1 MHSVTGL
8 PGITRCP
15 VNSEILSQRRAR
27 NMRVVTFTKEPMN
40 FSQLGLASAQ
50 LRVCESLG
58 YLNPT
63 PIQIKAIPIILSGE
77 DVIGCA
83 ETGTG
88 KTAAF
93 LLPII
98 QNLSAQTRPGIRV
111 LVLAPTRELALQIQK
126 NYTELNHLKT
136 NRSVLVIGGANMKTQ
151 IDDLRR
157 RPTIVIATP
166 GRLLDLTER
175 GAIDLSTI
183 EVLVLDEADRM
194 LDMGF
199 LPAIRKVLAM
209 LPKKRQTLLFSAT
222 MSPTIESLAR
232 STMRQPKLVEVNQ
245 RGRAAQ
251 MVEQTAYSV
260 SLDNKTALL
269 LDLLERENKQEA
281 LEKVLVFTRT
291 RRGSERLSHILKAR
305 NHSVNRI
312 HADRSQPQRE
322 AALRAFR
329 DGQTRVLV
337 ATDIAARGLDVD
349 AVSHVINYDVP
360 DVPEDYVHR
369 VGRTGRAGKQ
379 GKAITI
385 VTPIDELS
393 MKAIERLI
401 GQPVRRIVPEGFGG
415 FQASAPSAGKSFV
428 PFGRAYKGTIRSFRP
443 RCGR

>member
-1 MHSVTGL
+1 
-8 PGITRCP
+8 
-15 VNSEILSQRRAR
+15 
-27 NMRVVTFTKEPMN
+27 MN
-40 FSQLGLASAQ
+40 FSQFGLADA
-50 LRVCESLG
+50 LVRVCESLG
-58 YLNPT
+58 YKNPT
-63 PIQIKAIPIILSGE
+63 PIQTKAIPIISSGE

-98 QNLSAQTRPGIRV
+98 QKLGAQKRPGVRV

-126 NYTELNHLKT
+126 NYSELNHLKK
-136 NRSVLVIGGANMKTQ
+136 NRSVLVIGGANIRTQ
-151 IDDLRR
+151 IADLRSR
-157 RPTIVIATP
+157 ATIVIATP

-175 GAIDLSTI
+175 GVIDLSTI
-183 EVLVLDEADRM
+183 DILVLDEADRM

-199 LPAIRKVLAM
+199 LPAIRRVLAL
-209 LPKKRQTLLFSAT
+209 LPSKRQTLLFSAT
-222 MSPTIESLAR
+222 MSESVESLAR
-232 STMRQPKLVEVNQ
+232 STMKQPKLVEVNT

-260 SLDNKTALL
+260 APENKTALL
-269 LDLLERENKQEA
+269 LDLLERENERES
-281 LEKVLVFTRT
+281 LDKVLVFTRT
-291 RRGSERLSHILKAR
+291 RRGSERLSHILRAR

-322 AALRAFR
+322 AALLGFR
-329 DGQTRVLV
+329 NGHTRVLV

-360 DVPEDYVHR
+360 AVPEDYVHR

-379 GKAITI
+379 GRAITI
-385 VTPIDELS
+385 VTPVDELS

-401 GQPVRRIVPEGFGG
+401 GEPVKRIVPEGFGG
-415 FQASAPSAGKSFV
+415 LQASLARAVKPAV
-428 PFGRAYKGTIRSFRP
+428 PFGRAYRGSGRSFRP
-443 RCGR
+443 QRAR

>member
-1 MHSVTGL
+1 
-8 PGITRCP
+8 
-15 VNSEILSQRRAR
+15 
-27 NMRVVTFTKEPMN
+27 MN
-40 FSQLGLASAQ
+40 FSHLGLADAQ
-50 LRVCESLG
+50 LRVCQTLG

-63 PIQIKAIPIILSGE
+63 PIQTKAIPIILSGE

-98 QNLSAQTRPGIRV
+98 QKLGAQKRPGVRV

-126 NYTELNHLKT
+126 NYSELNHLKN
-136 NRSVLVIGGANMKTQ
+136 NRSALVIGGANIRTQ
-151 IDDLRR
+151 IAEIRSR
-157 RPTIVIATP
+157 ATIVIATP

-183 EVLVLDEADRM
+183 EILVLDEADRM

-199 LPAIRKVLAM
+199 LPAIRRVLAM
-209 LPKKRQTLLFSAT
+209 LPAKRQTLLFSAT
-222 MSPTIESLAR
+222 MSQSVESLAR
-232 STMRQPKLVEVNQ
+232 STMKQPKLVEVNT
-245 RGRAAQ
+245 RGQAAQ

-260 SLDNKTALL
+260 SIENKTALL
-269 LDLLERENKQEA
+269 LDLLERENERES
-281 LEKVLVFTRT
+281 LDKVLVFTRT

-322 AALRAFR
+322 AALSGFR
-329 DGQTRVLV
+329 NGHTRVLV

-360 DVPEDYVHR
+360 AVPEDYVHR

-385 VTPIDELS
+385 VTPVDELS

-401 GQPVRRIVPEGFGG
+401 GQAVKRIVPEGFGG
-415 FQASAPSAGKSFV
+415 APSAATATRAAKAPV
-428 PFGRAYKGTIRSFRP
+428 PFGRAYRGATRSFRP
-443 RCGR
+443 QRGR

>member
-1 MHSVTGL
+1 
-8 PGITRCP
+8 
-15 VNSEILSQRRAR
+15 
-27 NMRVVTFTKEPMN
+27 MN

-58 YLNPT
+58 YFNPT

-98 QNLSAQTRPGIRV
+98 QNLSLQTRPGIRV

-126 NYTELNHLKT
+126 NYGELNHLKA

-151 IDDLRR
+151 IADLRR

-175 GAIDLSTI
+175 GAIDLSTV

-199 LPAIRKVLAM
+199 LPAIRRVLAM
-209 LPKKRQTLLFSAT
+209 LPAKRQTLLFSAT
-222 MSPTIESLAR
+222 MSPSIESLAR

-269 LDLLERENKQEA
+269 LDLLERENEQES

-291 RRGSERLSHILKAR
+291 RRGSERLSHILRAR

-360 DVPEDYVHR
+360 NVPEDYVHR

-401 GQPVRRIVPEGFGG
+401 GQPVKRIVPEGFGG
-415 FQASAPSAGKSFV
+415 LQVSTPRADKSFV
-428 PFGRAYKGTIRSFRP
+428 PLGRGYKGTVRSFRP
-443 RCGR
+443 QRGR

>member
-1 MHSVTGL
+1 
-8 PGITRCP
+8 
-15 VNSEILSQRRAR
+15 
-27 NMRVVTFTKEPMN
+27 MN
-40 FSQLGLASAQ
+40 FSQLGLTDAQ

-63 PIQIKAIPIILSGE
+63 PVQTKVIPIVLKGD

-98 QNLSAQTRPGIRV
+98 QKLSAQKRPGIRV

-126 NYTELNHLKT
+126 NYDQLNHVKT
-136 NRSVLVIGGANMKTQ
+136 NRSVLVIGGANIRTQ
-151 IDDLRR
+151 IAELRSR
-157 RPTIVIATP
+157 ATIVIATP
-166 GRLLDLTER
+166 GRLLDLSER
-175 GAIDLSTI
+175 GAINLSTV

-199 LPAIRKVLAM
+199 LPAIRRVLAM
-209 LPKKRQTLLFSAT
+209 LPAKRQTLMFSAT
-222 MSPTIESLAR
+222 MSQSIESLAR
-232 STMRQPKLVEVNQ
+232 TTMLQPKLVEVNT

-260 SLDNKTALL
+260 SLQSKTALL
-269 LDLLERENKQEA
+269 LDLLERKNERES
-281 LEKVLVFTRT
+281 LDKVLIFTRT
-291 RRGSERLSHILKAR
+291 RRGSERLSHLLKAR

-312 HADRSQPQRE
+312 HADRSQSQRE
-322 AALRAFR
+322 AALRGFR

-385 VTPIDELS
+385 VTPVDEMS

-401 GQPVRRIVPEGFGG
+401 GQPVTRIIPSGFGG
-415 FQASAPSAGKSFV
+415 LQLAATPASKPFV
-428 PFGRAYKGTIRSFRP
+428 PFGRSYKGSVRSFRP
-443 RCGR
+443 QRGR

>member
-1 MHSVTGL
+1 
-8 PGITRCP
+8 
-15 VNSEILSQRRAR
+15 
-27 NMRVVTFTKEPMN
+27 MN
-40 FSQLGLASAQ
+40 FSQLGLAEAQ

-63 PIQIKAIPIILSGE
+63 PIQTKCIPLILSGE

-98 QNLSAQTRPGIRV
+98 NNLSAQTRPGIRV

-126 NYTELNHLKT
+126 NYSELNHLKA
-136 NRSVLVIGGANMKTQ
+136 NRSALVIGGANIRTQ
-151 IDDLRR
+151 IAELRR
-157 RPTIVIATP
+157 KATIVIATP
-166 GRLLDLTER
+166 GRLLDLKER
-175 GAIDLSTI
+175 GAIDLSTV

-199 LPAIRKVLAM
+199 LPAIKRILAM
-209 LPKKRQTLLFSAT
+209 LPAKRQTLLFSAT

-232 STMRQPKLVEVNQ
+232 STMRRPKLVEVNP

-260 SLDNKTALL
+260 SLENKTALL
-269 LDLLERENKQEA
+269 LDLLEQESNKESLA
-281 LEKVLVFTRT
+281 KVLVFTRT

-305 NHSVNRI
+305 NHRVNRI

-322 AALRAFR
+322 AALREFR
-329 DGQTRVLV
+329 EGYTRVLV

-360 DVPEDYVHR
+360 AVPEDYVHR
-369 VGRTGRAGKQ
+369 VGRTGRAGKH

-385 VTPIDELS
+385 VTPVDELS
-393 MKAIERLI
+393 MRAIERLI
-401 GQPVRRIVPEGFGG
+401 GQPVKRVVPEGFGG
-415 FQASAPSAGKSFV
+415 VQLAVSTTRKPFV
-428 PFGRAYKGTIRSFRP
+428 PFGRGYKGNVRSFRP
-443 RCGR
+443 QRGR

>member
-1 MHSVTGL
+1 
-8 PGITRCP
+8 
-15 VNSEILSQRRAR
+15 
-27 NMRVVTFTKEPMN
+27 MN
-40 FSQLGLASAQ
+40 FSQLGLADAQ
-50 LRVCESLG
+50 LSVCKSLG

-63 PIQIKAIPIILSGE
+63 PIQIKCIPLIMSGE

-98 QNLSAQTRPGIRV
+98 HNLNAQKRPGIRI
-111 LVLAPTRELALQIQK
+111 LVLAPTRELALQIEK
-126 NYTELNHLKT
+126 NYNELNHLKA
-136 NRSVLVIGGANMKTQ
+136 NRSVLVMGGANIRTQ
-151 IDDLRR
+151 IAEVRR
-157 RPTIVIATP
+157 KPTIVIATP
-166 GRLLDLTER
+166 GRLQDLKER
-175 GAIDLSTI
+175 GAIDLSSV

-199 LPAIRKVLAM
+199 LPAIKKILAL
-209 LPKKRQTLLFSAT
+209 LPAKRQTLLFSAT
-222 MSPTIESLAR
+222 MSQTIESLAR

-245 RGRAAQ
+245 RGHAAQ

-260 SLDNKTALL
+260 SLENKTALL
-269 LDLLERENKQEA
+269 LDLLERESEKESLA
-281 LEKVLVFTRT
+281 KVLVFTRT
-291 RRGSERLSHILKAR
+291 RRGSERLSHILRAR
-305 NHSVNRI
+305 NHKVNRI

-322 AALRAFR
+322 AALREFR
-329 DGQTRVLV
+329 EGHTRVLV

-360 DVPEDYVHR
+360 AAPEDYVHR

-385 VTPIDELS
+385 VTPVDELS

-401 GQPVRRIVPEGFGG
+401 GQPVKRVVPEGFGG
-415 FQASAPSAGKSFV
+415 LQVAASSARKPFL
-428 PFGRAYKGTIRSFRP
+428 PFGRASRSSVRSFRP
-443 RCGR
+443 QRGR

>member
-1 MHSVTGL
+1 
-8 PGITRCP
+8 
-15 VNSEILSQRRAR
+15 
-27 NMRVVTFTKEPMN
+27 MN
-40 FSQLGLASAQ
+40 FSQLGLADAQ
-50 LRVCESLG
+50 VRVCESLG

-63 PIQIKAIPIILSGE
+63 PIQIKGIPLILSGA

-98 QNLSAQTRPGIRV
+98 QKLSAQTRPGIRV

-126 NYTELNHLKT
+126 NYSELNYLKN
-136 NRSVLVIGGANMKTQ
+136 NRSVLVIGGANINAQ
-151 IDDLRR
+151 IAELRR
-157 RPTIVIATP
+157 KPTIVIATP
-166 GRLLDLTER
+166 GRLQDLKER
-175 GAIDLSTI
+175 GAIDLSHI

-199 LPAIRKVLAM
+199 LPAIKKILAM
-209 LPKKRQTLLFSAT
+209 LPTKRQTLLFSAT
-222 MSPTIESLAR
+222 MSSTIESLAR
-232 STMRQPKLVEVNQ
+232 ATMRQPKLVEVNP

-260 SLDNKTALL
+260 SLENKTALL
-269 LDLLERENKQEA
+269 LDLLEQENQHESLA
-281 LEKVLVFTRT
+281 KVLVFTRT

-305 NHSVNRI
+305 NHKVNRI

-322 AALRAFR
+322 AALRDFR
-329 DGQTRVLV
+329 EGHTRVLV

-349 AVSHVINYDVP
+349 SVSHVINYDVP
-360 DVPEDYVHR
+360 AAPEDYVHR

-385 VTPIDELS
+385 VAPVDELS

-401 GQPVRRIVPEGFGG
+401 GQPVKRVVPEGFGG
-415 FQASAPSAGKSFV
+415 LHATVSSTRKPFT
-428 PFGRAYKGTIRSFRP
+428 PFGRASRGGVRSFRP
-443 RCGR
+443 QRGR